1 MEPFGEVFSH
11 VVPIDRMNVDTDA
24 ILPKQ
29 YMALT
34 TRTGFGDFLFD
45 NWRYEEA
52 GAPGID
58 KSTRALK
65 AGFALNDPRYKGAG
79 ILLARQNFGCGSSRE
94 HAVWALAQ
102 WGVRVLIAPSFADI
116 FYGNCLKNG
125 ILPICLSVPAVSSMF
140 DAVRRDGR
148 LELTI
153 DLPGQKVI
161 AQAAVYEFD
170 IDPARKRALLLGID
184 EISEIL
190 DKHQDALRDFER
202 RRMRQE
208 PWLAAER

>member
-11 VVPIDRMNVDTDA
+11 VVPIDRTNVDTDA

-45 NWRYEEA
+45 SWRYEEA

-58 KSTRALK
+58 NSKRTLK
-65 AGFALNDPRYKGAG
+65 ADFALNDPRYRGAG

-116 FYGNCLKNG
+116 FYGNCFKNG
-125 ILPICLSVPAVSSMF
+125 ILPICLSAPVVSSLF

-153 DLPGQKVI
+153 DLPNQKVI
-161 AQAAVYEFD
+161 AQTVVHEFD

-190 DKHQDALRDFER
+190 GKHQDALQDFER
-202 RRMRQE
+202 RRMRLE
-208 PWLAAER
+208 PWLATER